1 MLEKAKEQLDE
12 RGYAILPG
20 LISDA
25 RRRRLV
31 ARLVQLYE
39 AEGARAG
46 AEFRTE
52 AGANRLAN
60 LVNKG
65 AVFADVVTQREVVEL
80 ARHVLGEDAKLS
92 SLNARSALPGRA
104 AAQPL
109 HVDMGLLPDEN
120 GPSGLNSIWM
130 LDEFR
135 LDNGTVRLVPG
146 SHKLGVRP
154 QDAVEDAS
162 APHPDEVRVTGN
174 AGDVLV
180 FNAHAWHAGTANESD
195 APRLAL
201 NCFYCRRDQPQQ
213 VWQKKWLDEALQ
225 AKIEGEDNRHRA
237 KVARDDAEN
246 DRLSE
251 NPAERSGFMKA
262 TS

>member
-1 MLEKAKEQLDE
+1 MLEHAKQQLDE
-12 RGYAILPG
+12 QGYVLLPG
-20 LISDA
+20 LIADD
-25 RRRRLV
+25 RRRALA
-31 ARLVQLYE
+31 ARLGELY
-39 AEGARAG
+39 AQEGDQSG
-46 AEFRTE
+46 SEFRTE
-52 AGANRLAN
+52 AGADRLAN

-65 AVFADVVTQREVVEL
+65 EIFSAVVTQPEVVAL
-80 ARHVLGEDAKLS
+80 ARHALGADMKLS
-92 SLNARSALPGRA
+92 SLNARSALPGGES
-104 AAQPL
+104 AQPL
-109 HVDMGLLPDEN
+109 HVDMGLLPDKK

-146 SHKLGVRP
+146 SHRLGRRP
-154 QDAVEDAS
+154 QDALDDPA
-162 APHPDEVRVTGN
+162 APHPDEIRVTGA

-180 FNAHAWHAGTANESD
+180 FNAHAWHAGTANLSD

-213 VWQKKWLDEALQ
+213 VWQKNWIAPGLQ
-225 AKIEGEDNRHRA
+225 ARIQGELRRVLA
-237 KVARDDAEN
+237 LDDPDN

-262 TS
+262 TR

>member
-1 MLEKAKEQLDE
+1 MLDQAKKQLDE
-12 RGYAILPG
+12 QGYVLLPG
-20 LISDA
+20 VMA
-25 RRRRLV
+25 EERRLALA
-31 ARLVQLYE
+31 ARLHELYE
-39 AEGARAG
+39 QEGDESG
-46 AEFRTE
+46 SEFRTE

-65 AVFADVVTQREVVEL
+65 EIFAAVVTQPEVVEL
-80 ARHVLGEDAKLS
+80 ARHVLGRDVKLS
-92 SLNARSALPGRA
+92 SLNARSALPGGES
-104 AAQPL
+104 AQPL
-109 HVDMGLLPDEN
+109 HVDMGLLPDEK

-146 SHKLGVRP
+146 SHRRGVRP
-154 QDAVEDAS
+154 QDALDDPAAE
-162 APHPDEVRVTGN
+162 HPEEIRVTGA

-180 FNAHAWHAGTANESD
+180 FNAHAWHAGTANLSD

-213 VWQKKWLDEALQ
+213 VWQKKWIAPELQ
-225 AKIEGEDNRHRA
+225 ARIEGELRDLLA
-237 KVARDDAEN
+237 LDDAEN

-251 NPAERSGFMKA
+251 NPAERSSFMKA
-262 TS
+262 TR